1 MRGLGSG
8 DVGTEG
14 QGRGT
19 GDVESGEE
27 GERDAP
33 RQRFGNKPPVPNP
46 QSRRA
51 RAPLN
56 PFRDVFLG
64 AWALRAL
71 VATAAVFVAG
81 YWLPPLVWVGKV
93 AVFVLTVLALAD
105 ALLLWGTRGGLA
117 ATRDV
122 ADKLSMGDPNPVR
135 IAIAS
140 RYPFRTLVTVLD
152 EAPVAFQKRD
162 AGTTVVVA
170 PGATVETGY
179 TVRPTARGA
188 YGFGVTNLYAAS
200 PIGLLRRRFRAPTAV
215 ESRVYPSIL
224 QMQRYAFLAASRR
237 LEAIGVKRVRRVG
250 HTMEFDQI
258 RAYVPGDDRRAVNW
272 KATARRAASGGPPLY
287 VNTYQD
293 ERQQPVVAAL
303 DMGRAMRSP
312 FDGLTLLDHSI
323 NAALVLLSTALR
335 THDRAGL
342 VTFDHEVRTVLP
354 PTRTPS
360 TLPAIL
366 EVLYRQEPAF
376 LDPTYEGLLA
386 TLAAPTSRFSRRIG
400 PRALV
405 LLFANFD
412 TRAGLERQL
421 PYLRR
426 IAQRHRLVVVLFE
439 NTGIRELLA
448 APSERVEDVY
458 VKAAA
463 EGLALEKREIART
476 LERAGIGALL
486 TRPETLTVDAV
497 NRYLQIKARGAF

>member
-1 MRGLGSG
+1 MRGPG
-8 DVGTEG
+8 
-14 QGRGT
+14 
-19 GDVESGEE
+19 
-27 GERDAP
+27 A
-33 RQRFGNKPPVPNP
+33 
-46 QSRRA
+46 
-51 RAPLN
+51 
-56 PFRDVFLG
+56 DVFLP
-64 AWALRAL
+64 ARPLYALAAL
-71 VATAAVFVAG
+71 AAAAVVA
-81 YWLPPLVWVGKV
+81 YWAPPLLAAVQLAV
-93 AVFVLTVLALAD
+93 AALAALALAD
-105 ALLLWGTRGGLA
+105 GLLLWRGSVT
-117 ATRDV
+117 ATRTV
-122 ADKLSMGDPNPVR
+122 ADKLSLGDANPVE
-135 IAIAS
+135 IAVTS
-140 RYPFRTLVTVLD
+140 RYPFTARVTVLD

-162 AGTTVVVA
+162 AGTVVTLA
-170 PGATVETGY
+170 PGATATTGY

-188 YGFGVTNLYAAS
+188 YGFGVTNLYVAT
-200 PIGLLRRRFRAPTAV
+200 PLGLVQRRVRVGAPA
-215 ESRVYPSIL
+215 EARVYPSIL
-224 QMQRYAFLAASRR
+224 QMQRYAFLAAQRR
-237 LEAIGVKRVRRVG
+237 LEVVGVKRVRRVG

-354 PTRTPS
+354 PTRTPT

-366 EVLYRQEPAF
+366 EALYRQEPAF

-386 TLAAPTSRFSRRIG
+386 TLARGIG

-439 NTGIRELLA
+439 NTGIRSLLA
-448 APSERVEDVY
+448 APSERLEDVY

-476 LERAGIGALL
+476 LECAGIGALL